1 MNQSGYLFLGLTAIV
16 AALTAILTYAV
27 IKFVVT
33 ARELTKKGRRAGGET
48 EFMATAMQ
56 DALRDLRLQER
67 AAKARA
73 EASERLSDEIV
84 ASLTSGLLVVDQGG
98 IVRTLNPAGLRL
110 LGLPDANWMRPYREA
125 LSSTPD
131 LIDVIDECL
140 TNAKPV
146 VRRTVKTLSAAEATH
161 LGVTVSPI
169 RHETGQAFGAICLFT
184 DLSDIMELEEQLR
197 LKDSL
202 ARLGELT
209 AGIAHE
215 FRNGLATIHGYGRLL
230 ELEQLPREYRPY
242 VEGIRGET
250 EALGQVVT
258 NFLNFAKPT
267 ELVLTPV
274 DMRAIAERA
283 ADEIRADVTARGG
296 DVVVT
301 GDFAEVEGDEVLLRQ
316 AFSNLC
322 RNALEACADAHVVPA
337 VTVAGVLDR
346 AQGTLRISVTDNG
359 PGVGAAVV
367 STMFRPFVTTK
378 ARGTGLGLA
387 LVQKIVVTHNG
398 RVSATNN
405 DGGGARLTV
414 TLPVSS
420 RSADAP

>member
-1 MNQSGYLFLGLTAIV
+1 MTGP
-16 AALTAILTYAV
+16 
-27 IKFVVT
+27 
-33 ARELTKKGRRAGGET
+33 GR
-48 EFMATAMQ
+48 
-56 DALRDLRLQER
+56 
-67 AAKARA
+67 
-73 EASERLSDEIV
+73 AS
-84 ASLTSGLLVVDQGG
+84 
-98 IVRTLNPAGLRL
+98 
-110 LGLPDANWMRPYREA
+110 
-125 LSSTPD
+125 
-131 LIDVIDECL
+131 
-140 TNAKPV
+140 
-146 VRRTVKTLSAAEATH
+146 H

-169 RHETGQAFGAICLFT
+169 RETGGGTHGAICLFT
-184 DLSDIMELEEQLR
+184 DLTEVMELEEQLR

-230 ELEQLPREYRPY
+230 APEQLPAEYRPY

-283 ADEIRADVTARGG
+283 ADDIRADVASRSGL
-296 DVVVT
+296 VT
-301 GDFAEVEGDEVLLRQ
+301 VIGEFAEVEGDEVLLRQ

-322 RNALEACADAHVVPA
+322 RNALEACADAHVVPQ
-337 VTVAGVLDR
+337 VTVAGALNA
-346 AQGTLRISVTDNG
+346 AQRTLRITVTDNG
-359 PGVGAAVV
+359 PGVDPVV
-367 STMFRPFVTTK
+367 APTMFRPFFTTK

-398 RVSATNN
+398 KVWASNV
-405 DGGGARLTV
+405 DGGGARLSV
-414 TLPVSS
+414 SLPLSS
-420 RSADAP
+420 R